1 MYLFSTMNKF
11 NYSRKKYGR
20 HKNIFKLI
28 KRGLLNKIMVFNVE
42 VLLSSNKFITNQPLQ
57 F

>member
-28 KRGLLNKIMVFNVE
+28 KRDLLNKIMVFNVE